1 MENKIIIGAL
11 IVLIILLLL
20 VLGVMFLQ
28 TNSKEPTT
36 IEIKQTNLTVDDN
49 IFSVNVTDSKGNLL
63 PDVKVN
69 LTIEDNNGEVI
80 VDEDVPLYPDETS
93 IFDFDL
99 EKGKYVVTVS
109 YDGNENYSGSDATY
123 KLNIDKVTPTYADE
137 ELLAMEYPQESPVF
151 GHYRVIERQ
160 YELVL
165 IETSNGELYVLAGD
179 GYHTYG
185 GHDSQGNIQLGTFV
199 GDY

>member
-123 KLNIDKVTPTYADE
+123 KLNIDKVTPTYTDE
-137 ELLAMEYPQESPVF
+137 ELLAMEYPKESPVF
-151 GHYRVIERQ
+151 GHYKVIER
-160 YELVL
+160 
-165 IETSNGELYVLAGD
+165 
-179 GYHTYG
+179 
-185 GHDSQGNIQLGTFV
+185 
-199 GDY
+199 